1 MVKTFFV
8 TLIITLTANGISAQ
22 NKEARLINWEF
33 LSQVNFKDHYFKEL
47 EAWYLVP
54 QFSKEVQKADNKQVI
69 IKGYVIPLDVADGKY
84 ALSAN
89 PFSSCFFCGGSG
101 PESVMTL
108 QFAERPPRYKTDDV
122 VRFTGT
128 LILNKDDPDQF
139 TYILKNAR
147 EL

>member
-1 MVKTFFV
+1 MVRI
-8 TLIITLTANGISAQ
+8 LMILGILLTANITTAQ
-22 NKEARLINWEF
+22 KNEASIIDWKF
-33 LSQVNFKDHYFKEL
+33 LSQVKFKDHYFKEL
-47 EAWYLVP
+47 EAWYLIP
-54 QFSKEVQKADNKQVI
+54 QFSDPVRKLDGKPVI
-69 IKGYVIPLDVADGKY
+69 IKGYIIPLDVGEGKY

-101 PESVMTL
+101 PESVLTL

-128 LILNKDDPDQF
+128 LILNDEDPDQF

-147 EL
+147 EVE

>member
-1 MVKTFFV
+1 M
-8 TLIITLTANGISAQ
+8 
-22 NKEARLINWEF
+22 ARLFLILFIMLSALYSHAQKKNARIIDWQF
-33 LSQVNFKDHYFKEL
+33 LSQVEFKDHYFKDL
-47 EAWYLVP
+47 EAWYLIP
-54 QFSKEVQKADNKQVI
+54 QFSEKVKKMNEQTVI

-108 QFAERPPRYKTDDV
+108 KFAEKPPRYKTDDV
-122 VRFTGT
+122 ERFTGT
-128 LILNKDDPDQF
+128 LILNSKDPDQF

-147 EL
+147 EAD